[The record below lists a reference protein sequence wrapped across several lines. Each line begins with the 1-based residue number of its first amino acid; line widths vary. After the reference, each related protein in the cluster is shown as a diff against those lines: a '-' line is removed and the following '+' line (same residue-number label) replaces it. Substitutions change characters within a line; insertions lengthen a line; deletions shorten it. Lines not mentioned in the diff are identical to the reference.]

1 MRVLHVFSSALG
13 IGGVAQVGL
22 NMAEAFE
29 VAGHESWVYV
39 HPRPAADPMHADTV
53 RRLRT
58 HRIDPLWRARQRLR
72 RTTVPSS
79 FDLVIYHAARK
90 SARNT
95 PVFDGPAV
103 VVHHTQDSGF
113 QSSFLDRFDVQRI
126 VFVSDW
132 ERRHFLLGENL
143 DVGTNRK
150 GESVEESWLPVRAL
164 PPERFVVQHP
174 PMSEAQ
180 LDRRV
185 RTSLERFGQLLKA
198 TKIRSDWHESWYRV
212 ITEQLTDIAPVDV
225 EIDGIRTH
233 DARRAF
239 WNRADGVVWA
249 SSTKESFG
257 LNLHEAIFCGCVPL
271 VLRKDDATMEI
282 TEGHDVGFRFDT
294 PEELLE
300 HAAQLREQ
308 PTLVEE
314 HSRRAL
320 AATEHLRYA
329 GWADSFLS
337 KLNLGS

>member
-1 MRVLHVFSSALG
+1 VRVLHVFSSALG

-39 HPRPAADPMHADTV
+39 HPRPSADPMHADTV
-53 RRLRT
+53 RRLRSY
-58 HRIDPLWRARQRLR
+58 RIDPLGRFRQRLAR
-72 RTTVPSS
+72 VSAPSE

-90 SARNT
+90 TARNT
-95 PVFDGPAV
+95 PVFDGPAI

-113 QSSFLDRFDVQRI
+113 QSPFLDRFRVQRI
-126 VFVSDW
+126 VFVSDF

-164 PPERFVVQHP
+164 PPETFVVQHP

-185 RTSLERFGQLLKA
+185 RTSLGRFGQLLKA
-198 TKIRSDWHESWYRV
+198 TKIRSEWHESWFPV
-212 ITEQLTDIAPVDV
+212 LTERLNEVVPTEV

-233 DARRAF
+233 EQRRAF

-249 SSTKESFG
+249 SSTKETFG

-271 VLRKDDATMEI
+271 VLRKNDATMEI
-282 TEGHDVGFRFDT
+282 VEEHDVGFRFDT

-300 HAAQLREQ
+300 RAAQLRDD
-308 PTLVEE
+308 PALVEE

-320 AATEHLRYA
+320 AATEHLRYD
-329 GWADSFLS
+329 GWAETFLS